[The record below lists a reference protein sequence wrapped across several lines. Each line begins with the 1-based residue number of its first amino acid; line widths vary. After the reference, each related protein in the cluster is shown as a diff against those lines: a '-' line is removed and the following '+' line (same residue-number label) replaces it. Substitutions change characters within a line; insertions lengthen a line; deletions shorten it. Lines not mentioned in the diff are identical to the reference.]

1 MLKELMEILI
11 CVGSFISG
19 DYLDEKPAEDWYTKC
34 NEVIVDNSV
43 CHEEMT
49 KEEYDKVWYAQYR
62 KEAEEQ
68 ERIEEQQHQ
77 QQLRKLKSEL
87 NANDVQTIIAY
98 MEYFGKDMEGKM
110 EELAKMLNADYRWKS
125 TMYGADKNRN
135 EQYIDIEETG
145 ITISFTNQKTGDKS
159 IHVYRENYEYI
170 YSVTYEYEK

>member
-1 MLKELMEILI
+1 MLKEIVEVLA
-11 CVGSFISG
+11 CVASFISG
-19 DYLDEKPAEDWYTKC
+19 DYLDEKPVEDWYTKC

-49 KEEYDKVWYAQYR
+49 ENDFNLQWQAQEEMR
-62 KEAEEQ
+62 EEQ
-68 ERIEEQQHQ
+68 HEQEWQEI
-77 QQLRKLKSEL
+77 SNNL
-87 NANDVQTIIAY
+87 NRNDIDSIIAY

-125 TMYGADKNRN
+125 TMYGADRNTN

-145 ITISFTNQKTGDKS
+145 ITISFTNEKTGDKS
-159 IHVYRENYEYI
+159 IHVYRENYEYV